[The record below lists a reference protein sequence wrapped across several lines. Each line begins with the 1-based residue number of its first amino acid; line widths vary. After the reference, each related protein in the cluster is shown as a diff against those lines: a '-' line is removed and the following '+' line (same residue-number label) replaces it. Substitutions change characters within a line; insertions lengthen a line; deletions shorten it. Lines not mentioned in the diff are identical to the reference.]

1 MAVTLELEAS
11 GNLAAGV
18 VSPSAGASIKI
29 TPSPRKSLTLS
40 IDYSSP
46 DQLVVSAVGTM
57 KIEQPFQL
65 LKGGYIGIYDVT
77 SGSGWQQITAQLGPR
92 HRRVRPP
99 VGSRRERRRTPKH
112 DWQRSTVKLGK

>member
-18 VSPSAGASIKI
+18 ASPSAGASIKI
-29 TPSPRKSLTLS
+29 VPSPKKSLTLS

-57 KIEQPFQL
+57 KIEHTGLDLSGGIDANL
-65 LKGGYIGIYDVT
+65 LNGKAEFTGKASYTISKNVSAVLSGAVGASGAKASAGI
-77 SGSGWQQITAQLGPR
+77 SIRFG
-92 HRRVRPP
+92 
-99 VGSRRERRRTPKH
+99 
-112 DWQRSTVKLGK
+112 

>member
-1 MAVTLELEAS
+1 VAVTLELEAS

-57 KIEQPFQL
+57 KIEHTGLEVSGGIDANL
-65 LKGGYIGIYDVT
+65 LNGKAEFTGKASYTISKNVSAVL
-77 SGSGWQQITAQLGPR
+77 SGAVGASGAKASAGVSIRFA
-92 HRRVRPP
+92 
-99 VGSRRERRRTPKH
+99 
-112 DWQRSTVKLGK
+112 